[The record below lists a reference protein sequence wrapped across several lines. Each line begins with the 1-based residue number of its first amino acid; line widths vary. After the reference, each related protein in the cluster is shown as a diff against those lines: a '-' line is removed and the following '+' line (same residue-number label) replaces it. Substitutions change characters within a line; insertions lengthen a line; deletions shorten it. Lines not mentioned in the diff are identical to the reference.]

1 MYLETIE
8 ALPIQVSGLNFLK
21 NMTFLQENLRFS
33 SLVDRC
39 CSTINK
45 LIRYIPDV
53 VIPGDFHSR
62 EDLFDLDPII
72 KDKPDHFL
80 CITGV
85 PDNTPSLDFYKYQG
99 AVYTRYVEGENNKGF
114 LFQVIPSN
122 SPLNPISYGTH

>member
-1 MYLETIE
+1 M
-8 ALPIQVSGLNFLK
+8 
-21 NMTFLQENLRFS
+21 
-33 SLVDRC
+33 
-39 CSTINK
+39 
-45 LIRYIPDV
+45 

-114 LFQVIPSN
+114 LLLLLFALFHLLGALSG
-122 SPLNPISYGTH
+122 SGLSKPISSKALF